1 MLLHSCVMFCVMGM
15 MPSVEV
21 DTGRRSH
28 DLSMRKECD
37 VSRFVHS
44 VTEGAGG
51 LVLVDIESCVPF
63 CYNSW

>member
-1 MLLHSCVMFCVMGM
+1 MFCVLGV

-21 DTGRRSH
+21 GAGIGSH

-44 VTEGAGG
+44 VTEGAG
-51 LVLVDIESCVPF
+51 LLLVDIQPHVPV
-63 CYNSW
+63 CYNYW